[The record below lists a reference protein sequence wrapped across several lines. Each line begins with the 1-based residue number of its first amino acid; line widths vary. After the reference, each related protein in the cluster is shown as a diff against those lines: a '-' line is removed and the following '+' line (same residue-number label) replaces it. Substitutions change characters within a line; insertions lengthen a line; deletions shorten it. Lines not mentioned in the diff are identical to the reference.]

1 MAAMA
6 AMVLGVQAKNKPASL
21 TFDAN
26 GGTAETLTMPD
37 GKITRYKTYT
47 HRHQFGNEIREQ
59 WQGCQLQTSLEPSA

>member
-21 TFDAN
+21 TFDAS

-37 GKITRYKTYT
+37 GKNY
-47 HRHQFGNEIREQ
+47 EI
-59 WQGCQLQTSLEPSA
+59 